1 MNNKL
6 LAAALAA
13 GVALPVAALPLL
25 RLTPPEGA
33 RVDEM
38 KAKTVVAKAP
48 AAEENATVSFSKVPA
63 KKIVTSFDEDLS
75 EISKYGE
82 LELVLDEDFH
92 RLKNGSI
99 EEPYLEEILRY
110 FDTDPRLEYPWT
122 NMLPELTEV
131 PGWGVDGAYAAGEC
145 VYFGAFGGQSHIN
158 TPMLDLTGEGG
169 NVAVLEFKAKAAKG
183 ETFNAL
189 AVEAAETNHMG
200 PTWDMNENI
209 VISDIGDEWRTIRL
223 IYQNCGPS
231 FIFNIVTMMP
241 GDVFIDD
248 IKVYKMKPYLHIP
261 QPTNHTLYNGT
272 DFTVNWEAAPGVD
285 KYLLTVYELEID
297 GTVREYLLKDEIV
310 EGTSYKVE
318 NAVSGN
324 TYYYTVASYK
334 EGQPSIASMPKE
346 VTDLETPKMEPVTLD
361 GEFGYQAKWNFVP
374 GAEVYDYMAFYKRT
388 AEKDGEFVVCQ
399 ENFDG
404 ITDSDGNLTGWTKEG
419 VQNQTMTDLY
429 YAKWYPN
436 HMQQRGWYG
445 LNVSPFTDYISLAG
459 FFYGANK
466 WDNVGLLSPELDL
479 SKDGGKV
486 TVNLDLA
493 GEEVYYEDEKG
504 NTIPFVETCAV
515 VLFNWN
521 DQLEDYEQVEL
532 VYVDRDPNNPNQL
545 KPGVNAVSKDWQNYT
560 VTMTKGTDRSIIG
573 IYAIWGI
580 SNLYVD
586 NLKITQ
592 NYKAGDT
599 FLDPFY
605 MANYV
610 GVTYDEEGRQVLKD
624 INTVD
629 VTVPVFATGTDVYH
643 SVRAVRAGV
652 NADHNDQTVFCE
664 SQYSEKEFVRSTILG
679 VGSVELSKANV
690 SVENGIVTVS
700 NPDNAVVNV
709 YDLNGHVIFTSSDAE
724 VSFTLPAKGLYL
736 VAVGHETVKVVF

>member
-48 AAEENATVSFSKVPA
+48 AAEENATVSFSKAPA

-169 NVAVLEFKAKAAKG
+169 NVAVLEFKARAPKG
-183 ETFNAL
+183 STFSGL
-189 AVEAAETNHMG
+189 LVEAAETYNMA
-200 PTWDMNENI
+200 PTWDINETI
-209 VISDIGDEWRTIRL
+209 MLGDIPDEWRTIRL
-223 IYQNCGPS
+223 IYQNCGPY
-231 FIFNIVTMMP
+231 FLFNIVNAMP
-241 GDVFIDD
+241 GEVFIDD
-248 IKVYKMKPYLHIP
+248 VKVYKMKPYLHIP
-261 QPTNHTLYNGT
+261 QPTHHTLYNGT
-272 DFTVNWEAAPGVD
+272 DFTANWEGVKGVD
-285 KYLLTVYELEID
+285 QYLLSVYTLEAD
-297 GTVREYLLKDEIV
+297 GSIRDYLLKDEIV
-310 EGTSYKVE
+310 DGTSHKVE
-318 NAVSGN
+318 NAVSAEV
-324 TYYYTVASYK
+324 YYYTVASYK
-334 EGQPSIASMPKE
+334 DGVAGLYSLPKM
-346 VTDLETPKMEPVTLD
+346 VDDLETPKMQPATLD
-361 GEFGYQAKWNFVP
+361 GEFGYNAKWNLVP
-374 GAEVYDYMAFYKRT
+374 GADVYDYMAYYKRT

-404 ITDSDGNLTGWTKEG
+404 ITMGDGTLTGWTKEG
-419 VQNQTMTDLY
+419 TQAGLY
-429 YAKWYPN
+429 DDDCYVKWYPN

-445 LNVSPFTDYISLAG
+445 QSIAPYTDYISLSG
-459 FFYGANK
+459 FYYGFNK
-466 WDNVGLLSPELDL
+466 SDNVGIISPELDL

-486 TVNLDLA
+486 TVNMDLA
-493 GEEVYYEDEKG
+493 GQEVYYEDENG
-504 NTIPFVETCAV
+504 NEIPFVETGAV

-521 DQLEDYEQVEL
+521 DELEDYEQVEL

-560 VTMTKGTDRSIIG
+560 VTMTKGSKRSIIG

-580 SNLYVD
+580 SRMYID

-592 NYKAGDT
+592 NYKAGES

-610 GVTYDEEGRQVLKD
+610 GAQYDENGNEYLVQID
-624 INTVD
+624 NID

-643 SVRAVRAGV
+643 KVRGVRTGR
-652 NADHNDQTVFCE
+652 NASTDQVIFRE
-664 SQYSEKEFVRSTILG
+664 SQFSDLEFVRSTILG